1 MKGGRL
7 VKEANRKY
15 RISNAREYNWT
26 STCSGMEVSDMK
38 RVMEFLAE
46 NRRITQTWAELRL
59 EHRLLKT
66 VI

>member
-1 MKGGRL
+1 
-7 VKEANRKY
+7 
-15 RISNAREYNWT
+15 
-26 STCSGMEVSDMK
+26 MK